1 MRDFFPNAS
10 NIETVKVISSGK
22 CTVRFIFKE
31 APDAEKFSAVSI
43 RGTSRKKCADVIRK
57 FRKAVS
63 YVRAHPQEDD
73 YEKYSYRYFA
83 KNYAFIRVLC
93 DDPHHEDTFHYKY
106 WDFPYKLAGFYQVM
120 WKKVRSKIL
129 VVHSKEV

>member
-1 MRDFFPNAS
+1 MREIFPSVS
-10 NIETVKVISSGK
+10 NVETVKVIGEGK
-22 CTVRFIFKE
+22 CAVRFIFKT
-31 APDAEKFSAVSI
+31 APNAEKFSAVSI

-93 DDPHHEDTFHYKY
+93 DDPHREDNLHLKY
-106 WDFPYKLAGFYQVM
+106 WDFPYKLAGFCWVM
-120 WKKVRSKIL
+120 WKIIRSRILVVRSK
-129 VVHSKEV
+129 EV